1 MIDRNVAAGVSEERA
16 ESVMKK
22 TRHGYLMEN
31 EEEAFRLEIK
41 TDPRAV
47 REQAAWCGVQP
58 GMRVL
63 DLGCGSGKTT
73 SILHSI
79 VGPKGFVLGVDAS
92 EERLDFAKRHYGGR
106 QGIEFIRGDLTRPLD
121 IPGGF
126 DIIWVRFI
134 LEYFKRESPKIV
146 SRLRPLVEPGG
157 YLCLM
162 DLDGICLNH
171 YELPGTME
179 TILATLA
186 SRLDEDYNFDVYAGR
201 KLYSYLYDGKYID
214 IEMNI
219 VAHHLIYGEARREDL
234 FNWMKKIDVGVER
247 LPCLFDGYPGG
258 AAAFRDDFRTF
269 FSDPRRFTYT
279 PLIMARGMRSYEDR
293 PE

>member
-1 MIDRNVAAGVSEERA
+1 MTDGNIAAGVSEERA
-16 ESVMKK
+16 EGVMEA
-22 TRHGYLMEN
+22 TRRGYLMEN
-31 EEEAFRLEIK
+31 EDEALRLEIK

-47 REQAAWCGVQP
+47 REQAAWCGVQS

-79 VGPKGFVLGVDAS
+79 VGSDGFVVGVDAS
-92 EERLDFAKRHYGGR
+92 EERLDYAKRHYGGR

-126 DIIWVRFI
+126 DVIWVRFI
-134 LEYFKRESPKIV
+134 LEYFSRESPEIV
-146 SRLRPLVEPGG
+146 RLLRPLLKPGG
-157 YLCLM
+157 CLCLM

-171 YELPGTME
+171 YELPGAIE
-179 TILATLA
+179 NILVNLA

-201 KLYSYLYDGKYID
+201 KLYSHLYDGKYVN
-214 IEMNI
+214 IEMNL
-219 VAHHLIYGEARREDL
+219 VAHHLIYGETRQEDL
-234 FNWMKKIDVGVER
+234 FNWMKKIDVGIVR
-247 LPCLFDGYPGG
+247 LPALFDGYPGG
-258 AAAFRDDFRTF
+258 ADAFRDDFRMF
-269 FSDPRRFTYT
+269 FSNPRRFTYT
-279 PLIMARGMRSYEDR
+279 PLIMARGMRPYEDR